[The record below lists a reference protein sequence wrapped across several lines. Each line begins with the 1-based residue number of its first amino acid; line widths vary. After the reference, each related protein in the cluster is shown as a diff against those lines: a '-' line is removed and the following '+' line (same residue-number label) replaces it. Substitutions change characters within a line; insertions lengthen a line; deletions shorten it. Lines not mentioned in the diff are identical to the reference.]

1 MKKLWSGASRHLNT
15 PIFFS
20 RRKAMQKTVPETGI
34 TFVDKPHNTIYLNVG
49 GCQVTVTCSAKDNQE
64 LYDQVKD
71 ILVDSFFHSPTPAC
85 GNLPAIS

>member
-1 MKKLWSGASRHLNT
+1 MQGE
-15 PIFFS
+15 
-20 RRKAMQKTVPETGI
+20 KAMQKIIPETGI

-64 LYDQVKD
+64 LYNQVKD

-85 GNLPAIS
+85 ENLSAIP

>member
-1 MKKLWSGASRHLNT
+1 
-15 PIFFS
+15 
-20 RRKAMQKTVPETGI
+20 MQKTVPETGI

-71 ILVDSFFHSPTPAC
+71 ILVDSFFHSPTPTC
-85 GNLPAIS
+85 ENLPAIPLTDKTTCKLAPKDVHYE

>member
-1 MKKLWSGASRHLNT
+1 
-15 PIFFS
+15 
-20 RRKAMQKTVPETGI
+20 MQKTVPETGI
-34 TFVDKPHNTIYLNVG
+34 TFVDKPHNTIYLTVD
-49 GCQVTVTCSAKDNQE
+49 GCQVTVTCLAQDNQE